1 MLRPAKNWP
10 DLERLDMIAIIG
22 CGNTNRSDDG
32 VGIQVVKSLAAIL
45 ADSWMPEVKL
55 FDSGTAGIEV
65 MFQAR
70 GMQQLIVIDACIS
83 NSEIGCIF
91 EVPGEELIVEK
102 EPSFN
107 LHDFRWQHAL
117 FAGRKIYKDDFPKDI
132 TVYLIE
138 AGNVDFGLELSPQV
152 QKSMQRVVEI
162 ILDKLRDKKH
172 TNATTNNS
180 ISIKKGKIYLSQE
193 IYNKYFAGSN
203 SAALIDW
210 HGQLL
215 LMPVVSEAQGGLLIK
230 VINSRGDR
238 VVDAVDVLRRLQLSE
253 DACYDCAAQ
262 WSTEMAGLLLSIP
275 ITNSSGSVN
284 A

>member
-1 MLRPAKNWP
+1 
-10 DLERLDMIAIIG
+10 MIAIIG
-22 CGNTNRSDDG
+22 CGNTNSSDDG
-32 VGIQVVKSLAAIL
+32 VGIHVVRSLSARL
-45 ADSWMPEVKL
+45 ADSPLPDVKV
-55 FDSGTAGIEV
+55 FDTGTSGIEV

-70 GMQQLIVIDACIS
+70 GMQQLIVIDACLS
-83 NSEIGCIF
+83 NSEIGSIF

-117 FAGRKIYKDDFPKDI
+117 FAGKKIYKDDFPKDI

-138 AGNVDFGLELSPQV
+138 AGNIDFGLELSPQV
-152 QKSMQRVVEI
+152 EQSMQRVTEMI
-162 ILDKLRDKKH
+162 MARLHDTKKQH
-172 TNATTNNS
+172 NS
-180 ISIKKGKIYLSQE
+180 ITIKKGKIYLSQE
-193 IYNKYFAGSN
+193 LYNKYFAGLN

-210 HGQLL
+210 QGQLL

-230 VINSRGDR
+230 VINARGDR
-238 VVDAVDVLRRLQLSE
+238 VVDAVDVLRRLDLSE
-253 DACYDCAAQ
+253 DDCYICAAQ

-275 ITNSSGSVN
+275 IAKPSGSVN